1 MKQICDF
8 SECTGCGAC
17 VVACPKQCIS
27 MVPNAKYG
35 GGDISEN

>member
-8 SECTGCGAC
+8 SECTGCGTC
-17 VVACPKQCIS
+17 VGACPKQCIS

-35 GGDISEN
+35 GGDISAH